1 MALERNPLHG
11 GPVDALGVHSRYL
24 GDALDKI
31 DWNRGCYPLVCRK
44 LVYLLFAGI
53 NREIELAGNPRQP
66 DLLIDHPYR
75 RAHRHFIEEPS
86 DVLGIEADASLA
98 P

>member
-1 MALERNPLHG
+1 MRSACTP
-11 GPVDALGVHSRYL
+11 ATF

-53 NREIELAGNPRQP
+53 NREIELAGDPC
-66 DLLIDHPYR
+66 
-75 RAHRHFIEEPS
+75 
-86 DVLGIEADASLA
+86 
-98 P
+98 

>member
-1 MALERNPLHG
+1 MPWRWSAIRSTAAQSMRSACTP
-11 GPVDALGVHSRYL
+11 ATF

-53 NREIELAGNPRQP
+53 NREIELAGDPC
-66 DLLIDHPYR
+66 
-75 RAHRHFIEEPS
+75 
-86 DVLGIEADASLA
+86 
-98 P
+98 